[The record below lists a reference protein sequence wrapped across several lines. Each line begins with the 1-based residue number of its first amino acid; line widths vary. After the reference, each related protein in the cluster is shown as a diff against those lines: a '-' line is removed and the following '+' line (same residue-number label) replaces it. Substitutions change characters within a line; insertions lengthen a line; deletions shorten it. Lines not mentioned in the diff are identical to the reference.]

1 MKQKRHNNKRQNTLT
16 TRNKRTAPSAVYKRI
31 KRATKD
37 SQKSNYDNQTDNK
50 DNNRNI
56 DMSIGLGKEE
66 KLKTKTMGQKEEK
79 PTSSKESV
87 TTTSSPLPAS
97 SASPPLQSEVFDSS
111 RDNAMS
117 EMKEVADMGP
127 DDTTKV
133 FSHVEE
139 KQQLDPITTSINDS
153 IKKTDSENSLNT
165 NADPTS
171 LSPMVDPTL
180 EESDSSAMESIK
192 EDIVPKDDIEPN
204 NPQIYNELEEHNH
217 LDESVRFYGN
227 ANGNANK
234 ESYSNLSNNDNINP
248 FIIGI
253 KFWQAHNITW
263 INAYNEFIKAWIGN
277 IKTDP
282 KNI

>member
-16 TRNKRTAPSAVYKRI
+16 TRNKRTAPSAAYKRI

-37 SQKSNYDNQTDNK
+37 SQKSKYNNQTDNK

-56 DMSIGLGKEE
+56 DMSIGLGEE
-66 KLKTKTMGQKEEK
+66 KKLKTKTMDQKEEK

-97 SASPPLQSEVFDSS
+97 SALPPLQSEVFDSS
-111 RDNAMS
+111 SDNAMS

-127 DDTTKV
+127 DETSKV

-139 KQQLDPITTSINDS
+139 KQQLDPLTTSINDS
-153 IKKTDSENSLNT
+153 IKKIDSENSLNT
-165 NADPTS
+165 DADPTS
-171 LSPMVDPTL
+171 LSVMVADPTL

-192 EDIVPKDDIEPN
+192 EDIVSKDDIEPN
-204 NPQIYNELEEHNH
+204 NPQIYNKLGEHYH

-227 ANGNANK
+227 ENGNANK

-253 KFWQAHNITW
+253 KFWQAHNIAW
-263 INAYNEFIKAWIGN
+263 INAYNEFMKAWIDN
-277 IKTDP
+277 NKTDP
-282 KNI
+282 K